1 MERDRSRT
9 PHASACGCA
18 PPPGLQPWRA
28 CRAAGGRASPAP
40 RARSRPGRA
49 CQGCRPGAR
58 APRAASPGA
67 GHGGGGGAHLVCSRG
82 TRDEGACRA
91 PPAGELLRRRVHGV
105 RRVARAKAARG
116 GACSPKQVLPPD
128 RRPQSKYLV
137 GRLGA
142 RQVGPCAIA
151 CHAGARGRLRDRR
164 HPSLPPW
171 QWVHLRLAPG
181 RPRGKILSTLRGH
194 RTVKS
199 AGSLPA
205 VVQLWWQ
212 AAIDRSREFSARN
225 ARSTSGRRRECA
237 CVRYAPTILG
247 TSREVPSKNFTLT
260 ADRDKISTAQNC
272 GRVPGR
278 ARAAPLRVAHFRL
291 HISRDFGHTFLVPWG
306 TELKIA
312 ILRFVQGSDLEL
324 GTPILEFGTL

>member
-1 MERDRSRT
+1 M
-9 PHASACGCA
+9 
-18 PPPGLQPWRA
+18 
-28 CRAAGGRASPAP
+28 
-40 RARSRPGRA
+40 
-49 CQGCRPGAR
+49 
-58 APRAASPGA
+58 
-67 GHGGGGGAHLVCSRG
+67 
-82 TRDEGACRA
+82 
-91 PPAGELLRRRVHGV
+91 HGV

-128 RRPQSKYLV
+128 RRPQSKHLV

-142 RQVGPCAIA
+142 RQVGPRAIA
-151 CHAGARGRLRDRR
+151 CHAGARGRSRDRR

-278 ARAAPLRVAHFRL
+278 ARAAPLRVAHI
-291 HISRDFGHTFLVPWG
+291 ISRDFGYTFLLVG
-306 TELKIA
+306 TRARAHSARRAGCCVREACCLHLSSELPQAHASQSQRTCGRWKLFW
-312 ILRFVQGSDLEL
+312 LRWLGSSPLQSCCWRC
-324 GTPILEFGTL
+324 